1 MFCFDK
7 DPKMYMKTRCAL
19 LILHRMSPIFPN
31 SYIIAKPVQKQL
43 QILVDAKSEIEYD
56 LWVLANGCNES
67 LKDKIKTFPE
77 HKRLLEKQA
86 KEAAEKDMEKE
97 REATAK
103 KKEEEEKRGREKE
116 VSDQQAKEARSSR
129 SVSKT
134 NTEKS
139 SNREVSKTPDR
150 KTKMDDARDRDT
162 DRRDNSNKGG
172 ARDSDRRD
180 KPAGPSSTSNTTSRN
195 KDKDSDA
202 RPGSD
207 RRTITQRNELADN
220 PSKTDSRSSNQS

>member
-1 MFCFDK
+1 
-7 DPKMYMKTRCAL
+7 MYMKTRCAL

-43 QILVDAKSEIEYD
+43 QILVDAKNEIEYD

-86 KEAAEKDMEKE
+86 KEASEKAEA
-97 REATAK
+97 EAAAK
-103 KKEEEEKRGREKE
+103 KKEEEDKRRREKE
-116 VSDQQAKEARSSR
+116 VVDQKAKEEKSSR

-134 NTEKS
+134 TAEKS
-139 SNREVSKTPDR
+139 GNREVSKTTDR
-150 KTKMDDARDRDT
+150 KKTDDARDRD
-162 DRRDNSNKGG
+162 KGG
-172 ARDSDRRD
+172 ARESDRRD
-180 KPAGPSSTSNTTSRN
+180 KPTGSSSNSNANSRN